1 MRTTNF
7 MRSHNHNVISRKYFF
22 NSSSFFFI
30 FDGFIIFPV
39 RMIYFSEGA
48 ILLAI
53 WKSFSKSLSVIMF
66 LYKDTY
72 FKPGL
77 NYMAAC
83 KIYRAIGSEILF
95 LSNLSTE
102 RRLLWGSIS
111 HKNLR
116 PSSLISLN
124 FKKQKYLM
132 RSNQPNLFH
141 QKWFILRV
149 LRLFV

>member
-53 WKSFSKSLSVIMF
+53 
-66 LYKDTY
+66 
-72 FKPGL
+72 
-77 NYMAAC
+77 
-83 KIYRAIGSEILF
+83 
-95 LSNLSTE
+95 
-102 RRLLWGSIS
+102 
-111 HKNLR
+111 
-116 PSSLISLN
+116 
-124 FKKQKYLM
+124 
-132 RSNQPNLFH
+132 
-141 QKWFILRV
+141 
-149 LRLFV
+149 